1 MQEPLPPVPVQK
13 EGESQKTR
21 KLYWK
26 GMESLS
32 ADNAELYLRPVLLE
46 KNYGHKVPSLLCV
59 PGNGLLQGNTLA
71 MWLS

>member
-46 KNYGHKVPSLLCV
+46 KNYGHKVPSLSPLCSRK
-59 PGNGLLQGNTLA
+59 
-71 MWLS
+71 WLTAGKHPCYVT